1 MSPVRNF
8 GEITAHDGGF
18 AEISNGMSPQKK
30 SNLHVFIDGASRGNP
45 GPASA
50 GVVFQDADG
59 QTVKSFS
66 IRIGHA
72 TNNVAEYSALIF
84 ALQEAL
90 MMRVKELKIFTDS
103 ELLAKQFNGEYK
115 VKEDTIK
122 VLYQFVSHLR
132 QGFKS
137 LRLSHIP
144 REQNKLADK
153 EANKALDQGF
163 LL

>member
-1 MSPVRNF
+1 MS
-8 GEITAHDGGF
+8 A
-18 AEISNGMSPQKK
+18 QKK
-30 SNLHVFIDGASRGNP
+30 SNLCVFIDGASRGNP

-50 GVVFQDADG
+50 GVVFQDSDG
-59 QTVKSFS
+59 QTVKSLS

-132 QGFKS
+132 KGFKS

-153 EANKALDQGF
+153 EANKALDQVF

>member
-1 MSPVRNF
+1 MVAVSPV
-8 GEITAHDGGF
+8 
-18 AEISNGMSPQKK
+18 KK
-30 SNLHVFIDGASRGNP
+30 SALSVFIDGASRGNP

-50 GVVFQDADG
+50 GVVFQNAHG
-59 QTVKSFS
+59 ETVKNLS
-66 IRIGHA
+66 IRLGHT
-72 TNNVAEYSALIF
+72 TNNVAEYSALIL

-90 MMRVKELKIFTDS
+90 MMRAKELKVFTDS

-122 VLYQFVSHLR
+122 VLYQLVSHLR

-137 LRLSHIP
+137 LSLSHIP
-144 REQNKLADK
+144 REKNKLADK

>member
-1 MSPVRNF
+1 MS
-8 GEITAHDGGF
+8 A
-18 AEISNGMSPQKK
+18 ASKK
-30 SNLHVFIDGASRGNP
+30 SSLTVFIDGASRGNP

-50 GVVFQDADG
+50 GIVFQDSDG
-59 QTVKSFS
+59 QTVKNLS
-66 IRIGHA
+66 IRIGHT
-72 TNNVAEYSALIF
+72 TNNVAEYSALIL

-90 MMRVKELKIFTDS
+90 MMRVKELKVFTDS

-122 VLYQFVSHLR
+122 VLYQLVSHLR
-132 QGFKS
+132 QGFKILS
-137 LRLSHIP
+137 VSHIP
-144 REQNKLADK
+144 REKNKLADK

>member
-1 MSPVRNF
+1 M
-8 GEITAHDGGF
+8 
-18 AEISNGMSPQKK
+18 EISNGMSPQKK
-30 SNLHVFIDGASRGNP
+30 SNLCVFIDGASRGNL

-59 QTVKSFS
+59 HAVKSLS

-72 TNNVAEYSALIF
+72 TNNVAEYSALIL

-90 MMRVKELKIFTDS
+90 MMRVKELKVFTDS

-122 VLYQFVSHLR
+122 VLYQLASHLR

-137 LRLSHIP
+137 LKLSHVP